1 MKKLLVSVWKNRYV
15 YLFLLPVLVIIAVF
29 GYFPAV
35 QAFSLSI
42 FTEKGKFTGIAN
54 FVIFFT
60 DKVLGKSTINLL
72 KLLVAG
78 MITGNIPSFIMAEI
92 LFNMKNKKIGNAYR
106 YLFIIPM
113 MIPGIV
119 IMLVWQY
126 LMFDPLNGIANAVIK
141 SFGGEPLGWLGEVK
155 TALPSLMLVGFP
167 WMAGT
172 NLLIYLAGIQSISD
186 SVIESATLD
195 GASILKRIFT
205 IDLPLILGQIK
216 LLVILG
222 FINGIQAFGLQL
234 MTTNGDPAYAT
245 MVPGLWMYRRAF
257 RFSDFEYASTI
268 GVMMFL
274 VIFILSYLNN
284 KYIKSDIT

>member
-1 MKKLLVSVWKNRYV
+1 MKKLFVSIWKSRYV
-15 YLFLLPVLVIIAVF
+15 YLFLLPVLVIIAIF

-42 FTEKGKFTGIAN
+42 FTERGKFTGAVN
-54 FVIFFT
+54 FATFFT

-72 KLLVAG
+72 KLLIAG
-78 MITGNIPSFIMAEI
+78 MITGNIPSFVMAEI
-92 LFNMKNKKIGNAYR
+92 LFSMKSKKVSNTYR

-141 SFGGEPLGWLGEVK
+141 SFGNEPLGWLGEVK

-172 NLLIYLAGIQSISD
+172 NLLIYLAGIQGISD

-195 GASILKRIFT
+195 GASILKRIFA

-234 MTTNGDPAYAT
+234 MTTNGDPAYST

-274 VIFILSYLNN
+274 VIFILSYFNN
-284 KYIKSDIT
+284 KYIKSDMT